1 MKMRLLYIVALVFL
15 AAFSKTGWAV
25 RNPVGPTTVP
35 PSSRR
40 SGLIRSPNPIDRSS
54 NLVITGNVGGG
65 KHFRGVVPYNAV
77 SDFGGRLGSSSLDS
91 FLRRSIASKSPG
103 RYTNRYQPY
112 YSQTGTV
119 TTTSPGRPGV
129 IRPPITRIAGRALG
143 TDIIGTLPPL
153 SPRRTEMSYAKVAL
167 PLRRLRPM
175 SMTPQQLEKVISA
188 EVATF
193 ARDEK
198 LTAKWRQTRA
208 EQLQQDLKQVKDTA
222 AELEKIPTGRYD
234 SLTLPAVKKPGE
246 YVPQRFETPTPKEQ
260 TGKKSAKTPFTALG
274 LLDRK
279 LDIYEQM
286 KQQLDSL
293 RKGLKPAATIQQTIE
308 PAEAK
313 DKTPEQETQE
323 SSQKRRSP
331 LSVLRSTTKDEDELS
346 GVDLSIRAKTIMGSY
361 ETFASFSKDKFN
373 QYLSAAEQ
381 YLKQGKYYRAA
392 DAYTLASIYKP
403 NDPLVYAGKSHA
415 LFAAGEYMS
424 SALFLSR
431 ALEIFPEYAQFKID
445 LEAMVGDIDKLETR
459 VVDVEQWLERNNAA
473 ELWFLLSYVYYQM
486 DRPQR
491 AKEAIDAAYE
501 KMPMAPPVITLK
513 KAIYEHI
520 NGEPR
525 P

>member
-1 MKMRLLYIVALVFL
+1 MKTRVLYIVALVFL

-119 TTTSPGRPGV
+119 TTTSPGRLGV
-129 IRPPITRIAGRALG
+129 IRPPATRVAGRVLG
-143 TDIIGTLPPL
+143 TDTIGTLPPL
-153 SPRRTEMSYAKVAL
+153 SPRRAEMSYAKAAL

-208 EQLQQDLKQVKDTA
+208 EQLQRDLKQVKDTA
-222 AELEKIPTGRYD
+222 AELEKIPTGRHD
-234 SLTLPAVKKPGE
+234 SLTLPATKKAGE
-246 YVPQRFETPTPKEQ
+246 YVPQRFETPTTKERA
-260 TGKKSAKTPFTALG
+260 GKKSAQTPFTALG
-274 LLDRK
+274 LPGEK
-279 LDIYEQM
+279 LDVYEQM
-286 KQQLDSL
+286 KQQLGFEK
-293 RKGLKPAATIQQTIE
+293 RLKPSTIIQQTIE
-308 PAEAK
+308 SAEAK
-313 DKTPEQETQE
+313 DKTPEQETRE
-323 SSQKRRSP
+323 SSQKKMSP
-331 LSVLRSTTKDEDELS
+331 LDELS
-346 GVDLSIRAKTIMGSY
+346 DVDLSIRAKTLMGSY

-403 NDPLVYAGKSHA
+403 DDPLAYAGKSHA

-431 ALEIFPEYAQFKID
+431 ALEIFPEYAQLKID

-459 VVDVEQWLERNNAA
+459 VVDVEEWLERSNAA
-473 ELWFLLSYVYYQM
+473 ELQFLLAYVYYQM
-486 DRPQR
+486 DRPER

-520 NGEPR
+520 NGEHR

>member
-15 AAFSKTGWAV
+15 AAFSKTGWA
-25 RNPVGPTTVP
+25 PVGPTTVP

-40 SGLIRSPNPIDRSS
+40 SGLIRSPNPIDRSG

-77 SDFGGRLGSSSLDS
+77 SDFGGRLGSSPLDS
-91 FLRRSIASKSPG
+91 FLRRSVTPRSPG
-103 RYTNRYQPY
+103 RYTGRYEPY

-119 TTTSPGRPGV
+119 TTTSPGLPGV
-129 IRPPITRIAGRALG
+129 IRPPTTTVTARPLLSD
-143 TDIIGTLPPL
+143 TIGTLPPL
-153 SPRRTEMSYAKVAL
+153 SPRRAEMSYAKAAL

-193 ARDEK
+193 AGDEK
-198 LTAKWRQTRA
+198 LTAEWHQTRT
-208 EQLQQDLKQVKDTA
+208 EQLQQDLKQVSDKA

-234 SLTLPAVKKPGE
+234 SLTLPAAKKPGE
-246 YVPQRFETPTPKEQ
+246 YVPQRFETPTTKEQ
-260 TGKKSAKTPFTALG
+260 AGKKSTQTPFTALG
-274 LLDRK
+274 LPAEK
-279 LDIYEQM
+279 LDVYEQM
-286 KQQLDSL
+286 KQQLGFEKRL
-293 RKGLKPAATIQQTIE
+293 RPSTIVQQTKE
-308 PAEAK
+308 PAEGEEEPTEEE
-313 DKTPEQETQE
+313 DKE
-323 SSQKRRSP
+323 SSQEQGPP
-331 LSVLRSTTKDEDELS
+331 LDELS
-346 GVDLSIRAKTIMGSY
+346 GVRLSARAKTIMGSY

-392 DAYTLASIYKP
+392 DTYTLASIYKP
-403 NDPLVYAGKSHA
+403 DDPLVYAGKSHA

-431 ALEIFPEYAQFKID
+431 ALEIFPEYAQLKID

-459 VVDVEQWLERNNAA
+459 VADVEQWLERSGAV
-473 ELWFLLSYVYYQM
+473 ELQFLLAYVHYQM

-501 KMPMAPPVITLK
+501 KMPEAPPVITLK